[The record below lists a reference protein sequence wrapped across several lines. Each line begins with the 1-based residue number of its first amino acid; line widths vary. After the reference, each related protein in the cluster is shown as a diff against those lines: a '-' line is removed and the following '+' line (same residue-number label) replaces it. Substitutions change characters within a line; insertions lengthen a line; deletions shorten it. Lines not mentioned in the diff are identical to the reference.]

1 MGLLRASVLLLIG
14 AGAARA
20 DLPSAAN
27 RVRIGGCGANHAP
40 PALREDARLRRAA
53 ELIAG
58 GATLDQAFAATG
70 YVAARSSLLHFSGS
84 VADSDVAVALARDG
98 CKIIA
103 DPRLRFIGAARR
115 PGEVWLVLAT
125 EAALPAPRNAAPLI
139 SGALE
144 LINSARAT
152 GVRCGGKWYPGA
164 APLIINGR
172 LERAASEH
180 ADDMARHGYFRHEG
194 LDGSTPASRVRR
206 AGYGA
211 YRIVGENIAAGAAT
225 SADAVRGWLASPGHC
240 ANIMDARFRDTGIAF
255 AVNSHS
261 RYGIY
266 WTEDF
271 AARPASTP

>member
-1 MGLLRASVLLLIG
+1 M
-14 AGAARA
+14 
-20 DLPSAAN
+20 
-27 RVRIGGCGANHAP
+27 
-40 PALREDARLRRAA
+40 DARLHHAA

-58 GATLDQAFAATG
+58 GATLDQALAAAG

-84 VADSDVAVALARDG
+84 VADSDVAGALARGG
-98 CKIIA
+98 CSIIA
-103 DPRLRFIGAARR
+103 DPRLRVIGTARR
-115 PGEVWLVLAT
+115 SGEAWLVLAT
-125 EAALPAPRNAAPLI
+125 EAALPPPRSTAPLI

-144 LINSARAT
+144 LINRARAT
-152 GVRCGGKWYPGA
+152 GVRCGGVWYPGA
-164 APLIINGR
+164 PLLKFDGH
-172 LERAASEH
+172 LARAASEH
-180 ADDMARHGYFRHEG
+180 SDDMARHDYFQHQG
-194 LDGSTPASRVRR
+194 LDGSSPAMRVRR

-225 SADAVRGWLASPGHC
+225 SVDAVRGWLASPGHC

-271 AARPASTP
+271 SARRASTP